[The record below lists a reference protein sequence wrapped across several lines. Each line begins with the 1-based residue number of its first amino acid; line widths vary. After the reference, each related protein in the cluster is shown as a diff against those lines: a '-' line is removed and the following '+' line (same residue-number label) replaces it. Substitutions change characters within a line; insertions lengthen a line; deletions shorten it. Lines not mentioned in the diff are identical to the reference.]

1 MNSVSVIIP
10 TYNRS
15 RLLLET
21 VDSILSQTYSVAE
34 IIVVDDGSTDDTEE
48 VVRKM
53 PSKVK
58 YHRIENSGQCAAR
71 NFGVSHATSSWIA
84 FCDSDDLWRE
94 DKLAK
99 QMQLHEQVP
108 HLQYSFANF
117 AIITDG
123 TWASSSKFDEAPSD
137 FFDDCK
143 SLSESYSICEASLYE
158 KVLRFQPIFAGS
170 TILMTANL
178 FRSLGGWSVPLGQTL
193 SVDLEFTL
201 RCLQHGPVGIVHD
214 PCVGIR
220 KHATNFS
227 GNSYRTKLGEIEILR
242 YALTHHSI
250 PESTKNAIRTSI
262 EIRRTDAAY
271 GAFELREFDVCRDL
285 LSGLPKTLL
294 TPKLRAKRFISSCP
308 AAIAKPLHSIL
319 TKPRMPRLQ

>member
-10 TYNRS
+10 TCNRS
-15 RLLLET
+15 RLLVET

-34 IIVVDDGSTDDTEE
+34 IIIVDDGSTDDTEE

-58 YHRIENSGQCAAR
+58 YHRIENSGVCAAR
-71 NFGVSHATSSWIA
+71 NFGVSRATSSWIA
-84 FCDSDDLWRE
+84 FCDSDDLWRA

-108 HLQYSFANF
+108 HLQYSFTNF
-117 AIITDG
+117 AIFSDG
-123 TWASSSKFDEAPSD
+123 IWASSSKFDEAPSD
-137 FFDDCK
+137 FFDGCTCVSDSGAICK
-143 SLSESYSICEASLYE
+143 TSMYE
-158 KVLRFQPIFAGS
+158 KALRFQPIFPS
-170 TILMTANL
+170 TTLMTVAL
-178 FRSLGGWSVPLGQTL
+178 YRSMGGFNEPLGRTP
-193 SVDLEFTL
+193 SEDLEFTL
-201 RCLQHGPVGIVHD
+201 RCLQHGPVGIIRD

-227 GNSYRTKLGEIEILR
+227 GNNYRTKLGEIDVLR
-242 YALTHHSI
+242 YALTHHSV
-250 PESTKNAIRTSI
+250 PESTKEAIRDSI
-262 EIRRTDAAY
+262 EIRRADAAY
-271 GAFELREFDVCRDL
+271 GAFELQEFDVCRTL